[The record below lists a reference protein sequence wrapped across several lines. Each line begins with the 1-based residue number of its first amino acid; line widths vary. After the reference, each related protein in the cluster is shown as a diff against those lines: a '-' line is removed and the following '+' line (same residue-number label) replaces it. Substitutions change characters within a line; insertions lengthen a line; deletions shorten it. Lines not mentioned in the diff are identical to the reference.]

1 MPQTTQFADTPL
13 GEEGQTTAQIAAANP
28 GLGSFTLEAFPVV
41 DCTPYTEIQKVTSH
55 TSVKL
60 REGKAAKKC
69 ASSTLAP
76 SQAEMGLQKRDMTF
90 SMKGDL
96 SSPIAKLTVKYRSPV
111 GLVAEGM

>member
-28 GLGSFTLEAFPVV
+28 GLGSFTAEVFPVV
-41 DCTPYTEIQKVTSH
+41 DCTPYTAIAQVASH
-55 TSVKL
+55 TCVKL

-69 ASSTLAP
+69 SSSTAAP
-76 SQAEMGLQKRDMTF
+76 SQAEMGLQKREKTF
-90 SMKGDL
+90 STRADF
-96 SSPIAKLTVKYRSPV
+96 SSPLAKLTVKYRSPV